1 MNPRIPALA
10 LFLLL
15 TPLSAFAYVDPG
27 SGVLLWQGLI
37 AAVGFGLVFIRH
49 PWQTIKSLLHRFTKR
64 R

>member
-1 MNPRIPALA
+1 MNTRILA
-10 LFLLL
+10 QVLFLML

-27 SGVLLWQGLI
+27 SGMLLWQGLI

-49 PWQTIKSLLHRFTKR
+49 PWQTIKKLFHRFTKR